1 MKIKPLFDRVLLKT
15 VQEKSKS
22 TILLP
27 ESETKSHL
35 SEVVAVGDD
44 VGAINIG
51 DKVLINKFAGSEFD
65 IDNETFIL
73 IKECDILAVME
84 EK

>member
-15 VQEKSKS
+15 IQEKSKS

-65 IDNETFIL
+65 IDNETFML

>member
-65 IDNETFIL
+65 IDNETFML

>member
-27 ESETKSHL
+27 ESETKSYL

-65 IDNETFIL
+65 IDNETFML

>member
-44 VGAINIG
+44 VGAINTG
-51 DKVLINKFAGSEFD
+51 DKVLINKFAGIEFD
-65 IDNETFIL
+65 IDNETFML

>member
-15 VQEKSKS
+15 VQEKNKS

-27 ESETKSHL
+27 ESATKSHL
-35 SEVVAVGDD
+35 SEVVAIGDD

-65 IDNETFIL
+65 IDNETFML

>member
-51 DKVLINKFAGSEFD
+51 DKVLINKFAGIEFD
-65 IDNETFIL
+65 IDNETFML

>member
-15 VQEKSKS
+15 IQEKSKS

-27 ESETKSHL
+27 ESETKSYM

-65 IDNETFIL
+65 IDNETFML

>member
-27 ESETKSHL
+27 KSATKSYL

>member
-15 VQEKSKS
+15 VQEKNKS

-27 ESETKSHL
+27 ESETKSYL

-65 IDNETFIL
+65 IDNETFML
-73 IKECDILAVME
+73 IKEKRV
-84 EK
+84 